1 MKARLQVTK
10 DGAVLHSGVYYIDD
24 ADGFGKACAS
34 VWSALRERQLSHET
48 SIGALMEHLD
58 RGVLDQLAGA
68 EITVAAIR

>member
-1 MKARLQVTK
+1 MKARLQITK
-10 DGAVLHSGVYYIDD
+10 DGAVLHSGVYDIDD
-24 ADGFGKACAS
+24 ADAFGKACAS
-34 VWSALRERQLSHET
+34 VWSALRERQLLNET

>member
-10 DGAVLHSGVYYIDD
+10 DGAVLHSSVYDIDD

-34 VWSALRERQLSHET
+34 VWSALRGRQLSNET

-58 RGVLDQLAGA
+58 RGVLDQLATPDSA
-68 EITVAAIR
+68 